1 MISVFP
7 DKNDVVRN
15 VELRVAQNYDGKTP
29 YVYRSPSLLKRHVS
43 RVVVLVPS
51 EEVSSSCGSLS
62 PAGGECR
69 AELSPALSLKSNSP
83 AGTGSGLA
91 TDDQYGGN

>member
-1 MISVFP
+1 M
-7 DKNDVVRN
+7 
-15 VELRVAQNYDGKTP
+15 
-29 YVYRSPSLLKRHVS
+29 
-43 RVVVLVPS
+43 VLVPS

-62 PAGGECR
+62 PAGGEGR

-91 TDDQYGGN
+91 TDDQCG